1 MIAAGLTL
9 AIVAQALMNIS
20 IVLGLGPA
28 KGTPLPLL
36 SYGRSSLI
44 CTLAGIGLLL
54 HISQKRGENG
64 RTGEDMRGPRV
75 IISGGGTGGHLYP
88 ALVVGRKLLAHGPG
102 DRLDLRRDAARRR
115 RPDHG
120 RARRDASSPCAS
132 KVSRAAA

>member
-44 CTLAGIGLLL
+44 CTLAAVGLLL
-54 HISQKRGENG
+54 HISQKRGD
-64 RTGEDMRGPRV
+64 TW
-75 IISGGGTGGHLYP
+75 GT
-88 ALVVGRKLLAHGPG
+88 AKI
-102 DRLDLRRDAARRR
+102 
-115 RPDHG
+115 
-120 RARRDASSPCAS
+120 
-132 KVSRAAA
+132 